1 MLSFTV
7 TQKLPD
13 VNQSFNSKGTD
24 LVSYVE
30 PGSNLNLVYKKRS
43 SITYTVEK
51 IFESY
56 TKTNE
61 ISTIDSYLPVKT
73 KVRNSIN
80 FTILDK
86 KTKSPNVR
94 IIKTPLEVFST
105 IPRNYKNDIIL
116 TKSQIEIHSYII
128 ETEVDSGNSG
138 FKDTIDTLKTNNIE
152 IQKGKIYTYTFPN
165 KFLDNLTSSRI
176 VTKVSAT
183 TIVVRPTD
191 YGDITLYCDG
201 GSINF
206 KIAPGLTIEV
216 GDS

>member
-61 ISTIDSYLPVKT
+61 ITTIDSYLPVKT

-80 FTILDK
+80 FTI
-86 KTKSPNVR
+86 
-94 IIKTPLEVFST
+94 
-105 IPRNYKNDIIL
+105 
-116 TKSQIEIHSYII
+116 
-128 ETEVDSGNSG
+128 
-138 FKDTIDTLKTNNIE
+138 
-152 IQKGKIYTYTFPN
+152 
-165 KFLDNLTSSRI
+165 
-176 VTKVSAT
+176 
-183 TIVVRPTD
+183 
-191 YGDITLYCDG
+191 
-201 GSINF
+201 
-206 KIAPGLTIEV
+206 
-216 GDS
+216 

>member
-13 VNQSFNSKGTD
+13 VNQSFNSKGND

-30 PGSNLNLVYKKRS
+30 PGFNLNLVYKKRS

-61 ISTIDSYLPVKT
+61 ISTIDSYLPVKN

-116 TKSQIEIHSYII
+116 TKSQMEIHSYII

-138 FKDTIDTLKTNNIE
+138 FKDNNFSFE
-152 IQKGKIYTYTFPN
+152 VQKGKIYTYTFPN

-206 KIAPGLTIEV
+206 KIVPGLTIEV

>member
-1 MLSFTV
+1 MLSFAI

-13 VNQSFNSKGTD
+13 ANQSFNSRGTD
-24 LVSYVE
+24 LVSYLDPV
-30 PGSNLNLVYKKRS
+30 SDLNMVYKKRF

-56 TKTNE
+56 TKINE
-61 ISTIDSYLPVKT
+61 IYTIDSYLPAKN
-73 KVRNSIN
+73 KVRSSIN

-94 IIKTPLEVFST
+94 IIKTPLEVFSV
-105 IPRNYKNDIIL
+105 IPRNYKNDIVL
-116 TKSQIEIHSYII
+116 TKSQMEIYSYVI
-128 ETEVDSGNSG
+128 ETEVDSGNNG
-138 FKDTIDTLKTNNIE
+138 FGDNNFSFE
-152 IQKGKIYTYTFPN
+152 VQKGKIYTYTFPN

-176 VTKVSAT
+176 VTKASAT

-206 KIAPGLTIEV
+206 KIVPGLTIEV
-216 GDS
+216 EDS